1 MMVLKY
7 IDCQK
12 LIIILSQ
19 VIEVHIPMKSQHKA
33 IRRLHNLVYELYT
46 FERYTNADISKIF
59 KRTLYQLVQ
68 IYDLEMFPL
77 LKFFN

>member
-19 VIEVHIPMKSQHKA
+19 VIEVHIPMKSQHTA

-46 FERYTNADISKIF
+46 SERYTNADISKIF

-77 LKFFN
+77 LKIFN

>member
-12 LIIILSQ
+12 LIIILSL
-19 VIEVHIPMKSQHKA
+19 VIEVHIPMKSQHTA

-46 FERYTNADISKIF
+46 SQRYTQDLQ
-59 KRTLYQLVQ
+59 RTLYQLVQ

>member
-19 VIEVHIPMKSQHKA
+19 VIEVHIPMKSQHTA

-46 FERYTNADISKIF
+46 SERYTQDLQ
-59 KRTLYQLVQ
+59 RTLYQLVQ

-77 LKFFN
+77 LKIFN